1 MALRPCAECGKE
13 VSEKA
18 ASCPNCGAPISGNS
32 GVLLNPQS
40 HTKVTRTGAK
50 WEGIG
55 FILIIVGMISAM
67 MAQGGFGGL
76 LLVLGFIVF
85 IIGRF
90 K

>member
-1 MALRPCAECGKE
+1 MALISCSECGKK

-18 ASCPNCGAPISGNS
+18 DACPNCGAPISGNT

-55 FILIIVGMISAM
+55 FILIVVGMISAM
-67 MAQGGFGGL
+67 TAQGGFGGL
-76 LLVLGFIVF
+76 LLLIGFMVF